1 MAHLNH
7 NAEIPVQEDGK
18 IPVSLSRKFL
28 NYCHERAHELNLHNT
43 TLYELVGKG
52 FIHESTFS
60 RLWNNQQSE
69 PRIEFEIALRLCSA
83 LGISIN
89 DALGIRSSPSD
100 PTDVAPE
107 LREAHADV
115 ARNTGELLSTRREE
129 IESLQS
135 ECEELKAQL
144 KINEIEM
151 KRMQEE
157 HMRRIDSLLEDLRKS
172 RSVLDDVYRQL
183 LEYKLTK

>member
-1 MAHLNH
+1 MAHHNH
-7 NAEIPVQEDGK
+7 VVEIPVQEDGN

-28 NYCHERAHELNLHNT
+28 NYCHERAHELKIHNT

-52 FIHESTFS
+52 FIHESTFT

-89 DALGIRSSPSD
+89 DALGLPSSPSA
-100 PTDVAPE
+100 PTEVSPE
-107 LREAHADV
+107 LREANDDV
-115 ARNTGELLSTRREE
+115 ARNTGELLSKRREE
-129 IESLQS
+129 IELLRS
-135 ECEELKAQL
+135 ECEDLKSQL
-144 KINEIEM
+144 KLNEIEL

-157 HMRRIDSLLEDLRKS
+157 HMRRVDALLEDLRKS